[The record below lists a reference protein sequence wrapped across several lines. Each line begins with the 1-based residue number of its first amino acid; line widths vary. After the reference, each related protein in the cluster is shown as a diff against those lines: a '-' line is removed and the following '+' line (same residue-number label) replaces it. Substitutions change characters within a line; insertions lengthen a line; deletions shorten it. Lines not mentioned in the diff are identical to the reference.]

1 MLYVDQILPMT
12 PPRSLCNP
20 VPRVAHRSLWWSH
33 VALMKAAGKIQFLC
47 DSFTWT
53 WPGQETTGFDSS
65 LPFSPPWNKEQT
77 QTLETY
83 REYSCWMMKKNHLST
98 DLTLEKILNFFT
110 DFHRPHS
117 LILRLIQKSAWLGS
131 KFKPHYPKISASIH
145 F

>member
-1 MLYVDQILPMT
+1 MLYVDQILPMA
-12 PPRSLCNP
+12 PPRSPCSP
-20 VPRVAHRSLWWSH
+20 VPKAAHRSLLWRH
-33 VALMKAAGKIQFLC
+33 VALMKAARKIQFLC

-53 WPGQETTGFDSS
+53 WPGQETTGIDPS
-65 LPFSPPWNKEQT
+65 LPFSPPWDKEQT

-83 REYSCWMMKKNHLST
+83 REYSCWMMKKN
-98 DLTLEKILNFFT
+98 LTLEKVLNFFT

-117 LILRLIQKSAWLGS
+117 LIWRLIQKSIWLGS